1 MSRTTTDPIDPRPVS
16 ATGSRP
22 YRVTVATRTDLSPHF
37 VRLVLRGED
46 LDIFG
51 TGGLDQRIK
60 LVFPNPD
67 GSWLDL
73 GLGDP
78 RALAAGD
85 WYQRWLDAA
94 PESRNPFR
102 TYTVRRIDPRR
113 RELTVDFAV
122 HGAAGPGSRF
132 AQGARPGDELIVVGP
147 DGRSPDSRLGI
158 DFHPGPARHL
168 LLAGDETAAPAVCS
182 ILESLA
188 DDGPGRWQVH
198 AYLEVPD
205 AEDFLPIG
213 TTDGIQL
220 TWLARTEVL
229 GGALIAAVR
238 RFCREHPEV
247 VSAGSPRSAS
257 APLEDVDVDRELLW
271 EAPERVPGGEFYA
284 WIAGEA
290 AVVRTLRRLLVGEL
304 GVDRARVA
312 FMGYWRAGRAEGLT

>member
-73 GLGDP
+73 GLDDP

-113 RELTVDFAV
+113 RELTVDLAV